1 MRKTDYPYL
10 FTLIAILTGVLAL
23 AVWIIY
29 MAWAS
34 TVDPQMTRVRAISAA
49 EHAACADL
57 PRGSQEMEDRRHDCF
72 KELYTPSW
80 TTAD

>member
-1 MRKTDYPYL
+1 MIKNDYPYL

-23 AVWIIY
+23 AVWIVY
-29 MAWAS
+29 VVWAS
-34 TVDPQMTRVRAISAA
+34 TVDPQRMRIRAISAA

-72 KELYTPSW
+72 KELYTRSW